1 MTSFDQSDVQPA
13 TDYQSLAE
21 CGSSTSDSDD
31 QMREEP
37 FRDSPTVQTMDKS
50 GNTDSRS
57 ERREV

>member
-1 MTSFDQSDVQPA
+1 VEPA
-13 TDYQSLAE
+13 TDYQSQAE

-50 GNTDSRS
+50 SNKDSWS
-57 ERREV
+57 ERREEDGVRQE